1 MAKYISINVVSNA
14 DSGVAGASTFGDG
27 EHLIN
32 VDQIIE
38 ITQAAVGTVTV
49 LLDSAVAAA
58 DTIVLT
64 ASIQSTGAA
73 TGAGNVPVNTA
84 GALLKEALN
93 YALTANPGG
102 VKSKCVLGYDQA
114 AATVAL
120 PYGNRMYWRDF
131 TQA

>member
-1 MAKYISINVVSNA
+1 MRT
-14 DSGVAGASTFGDG
+14 SGAAGSG
-27 EHLIN
+27 
-32 VDQIIE
+32 
-38 ITQAAVGTVTV
+38 
-49 LLDSAVAAA
+49 SATGAGV
-58 DTIVLT
+58 
-64 ASIQSTGAA
+64 TGAA